1 MTDCTPSAPFFQP
14 LRRRDVVAHFDGG
27 PVTADAGGLLLREVE
42 AKFHFIDQFA
52 ECFTDH
58 RDPDLKK
65 GCWSSPRVRG
75 APGKKQR
82 GSAWDGKARRRAEWP
97 AYGRRIRV
105 PRQPRTIQPG
115 PVCHLIAIARHPRRL
130 VRNRGYPPTSNGR
143 NSPAR
148 KTEPVMTITSSG
160 AAAARAVR

>member
-1 MTDCTPSAPFFQP
+1 MTDCTPSALFFQP
-14 LRRRDVVAHFDGG
+14 LRRCDVVAHFDGG
-27 PVTADAGGLLLREVE
+27 PVTSDAGGLLLREVE

-82 GSAWDGKARRRAEWP
+82 GSAWGREGSTEGRIARLWP
-97 AYGRRIRV
+97 AN
-105 PRQPRTIQPG
+105 PRPATAKDHPTWSRLPSD
-115 PVCHLIAIARHPRRL
+115 RHRP
-130 VRNRGYPPTSNGR
+130 
-143 NSPAR
+143 
-148 KTEPVMTITSSG
+148 SSE
-160 AAAARAVR
+160 RAGEK